1 MIRII
6 PNSDIERI
14 TGRVTARRA
23 GDGAP
28 LLFIGVLNTRTVSVP
43 HRLHRQV
50 NAVLIVGRG
59 FGADNLH
66 FRPTAGAFHDGKRV

>member
-1 MIRII
+1 MIWII
-6 PNSDIERI
+6 PDSDNEPHH
-14 TGRVTARRA
+14 RA

-28 LLFIGVLNTRTVSVP
+28 SLFIGYLEYAHCFSPAPITSIG
-43 HRLHRQV
+43 

-66 FRPTAGAFHDGKRV
+66 LRPTAGAFHDGKRV

>member
-1 MIRII
+1 MIWII
-6 PNSDIERI
+6 PDSDNEPHH
-14 TGRVTARRA
+14 RA

-28 LLFIGVLNTRTVSVP
+28 SLFIGYLEYAHCFSTAPITSIG
-43 HRLHRQV
+43 

-66 FRPTAGAFHDGKRV
+66 LRPTAGAFHDGKRV